1 MKCLKRFLRAEL
13 IMSNIVYGKNSFIE
27 ALNSNRITKAYVLGD
42 SNFIKD
48 LKDKKID
55 FEIVNKN
62 KLDKL
67 SKNGNHQGCLAMTKE
82 YKLSSIDKMLKKENG
97 LIVMLDGLK
106 DPHNLGAIIRTCEC
120 AGVDGVIYK
129 KHNSVHINETV
140 AKVACGALEYVKVAE
155 VNNLVST
162 IEELKKNGYWVV
174 GTDGNAKNYYD
185 EIDYKMNVVLVI
197 GSEGEG
203 ISRLVKENC
212 DFVVKLPMFGI
223 INSLNA
229 SVASGIMIY
238 NVLDKRK
245 SS

>member
-1 MKCLKRFLRAEL
+1 
-13 IMSNIVYGKNSFIE
+13 MSNIVYGKNSFIE
-27 ALNSNRITKAYVLGD
+27 ALNSNRIIKAYVLRD

-55 FEIVNKN
+55 FETVNKN
-62 KLDKL
+62 KLDEL
-67 SKNGNHQGCLAMTKE
+67 SRNGNHQGCLAKTKE
-82 YKLSSIDKMLKKENG
+82 YKLSSVEKMLKKENG

-120 AGVDGVIYK
+120 AGVDGIIYK

-229 SVASGIMIY
+229 SVASGVMIY

>member
-1 MKCLKRFLRAEL
+1 
-13 IMSNIVYGKNSFIE
+13 MSNIVYGKNSFVE

-155 VNNLVST
+155 VNNLVSA

-185 EIDYKMNVVLVI
+185 ELDYKMNVVLVI